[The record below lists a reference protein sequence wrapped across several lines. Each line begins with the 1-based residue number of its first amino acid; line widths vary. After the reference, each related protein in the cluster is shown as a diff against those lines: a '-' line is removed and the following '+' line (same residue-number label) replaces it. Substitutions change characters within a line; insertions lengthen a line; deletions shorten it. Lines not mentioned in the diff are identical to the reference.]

1 MALSRRDRILLAAP
15 FALLVVAG
23 LVVPLLAGL
32 VATLT
37 NFAPRAAAV
46 TFVGLANYAAVLRNA
61 SFVASL
67 GNILIIAAVTVP
79 VEVVI
84 ALLLA
89 TALRRPFRGRGMVR
103 VLLLLPW
110 VVSPVAVGVM
120 WHFLLSGNTS
130 ALSYLSEVVGG
141 STVQSPLSIRGAALP
156 VVMLIEI
163 WRGVA
168 LATFL
173 LSPAV
178 ASIPSERWD
187 QASLDGVGRVRR
199 LSHVV
204 APAIRPHLFGV
215 GLLLVAGTLATF
227 DTILILT
234 SGGPGSD
241 TLTPA
246 LFSYQEAYQFSNW
259 PLGATAAWIDC
270 ALVAVAAAMYLFIS
284 RRSAADA

>member
-15 FALLVVAG
+15 FALLVLAG
-23 LVVPLLAGL
+23 LIVPLLGGL

-37 NFAPRAAAV
+37 TFAPRAATV
-46 TFVGLANYAAVLRNA
+46 SFVGVANYVAVLGNA

-67 GNILIIAAVTVP
+67 RNVLVVTAVTVP
-79 VEVVI
+79 LELVT

-89 TALRRPFRGRGMVR
+89 TPLRRPFRGRGMVR

-120 WHFLLSGNTS
+120 WHFLLTGNTS
-130 ALSYLSEVVGG
+130 ALSFLSELVGG
-141 STVQSPLSIRGAALP
+141 PTVQSPLSIRGAALP
-156 VVMLIEI
+156 VVIVIEI

-187 QASLDGVGRVRR
+187 QASLDGVGRISR

-204 APAIRPHLFGV
+204 APAIRSHLFGV
-215 GLLLVAGTLATF
+215 ALLLVAGTLATF
-227 DTILILT
+227 DTIYPDQRWARLRHAHPRAFQLP
-234 SGGPGSD
+234 GG
-241 TLTPA
+241 
-246 LFSYQEAYQFSNW
+246 
-259 PLGATAAWIDC
+259 
-270 ALVAVAAAMYLFIS
+270 IS
-284 RRSAADA
+284 VQ